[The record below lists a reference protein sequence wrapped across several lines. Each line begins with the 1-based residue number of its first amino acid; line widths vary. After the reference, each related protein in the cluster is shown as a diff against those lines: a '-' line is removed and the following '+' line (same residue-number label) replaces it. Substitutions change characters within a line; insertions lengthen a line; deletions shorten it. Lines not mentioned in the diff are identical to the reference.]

1 MRSFHKRS
9 MSCQNAMC
17 YTPSLI
23 HVYIHR
29 VSPRPSIAPFDASS
43 DSTACSPEKPIR
55 KFNPKRLI
63 RSRTMPAI
71 LTQPKASP
79 GDTPRRH
86 SHQHCHRG
94 MNIKIR
100 RIYFSPSSF
109 ALIHVSGHF
118 SFFNVNLLF
127 CFEQCSR

>member
-1 MRSFHKRS
+1 MFNVVL
-9 MSCQNAMC
+9 CQSTK
-17 YTPSLI
+17 YVFVHLSLI
-23 HVYIHR
+23 YLCIHR
-29 VSPRPSIAPFDASS
+29 VSPRPSIAPFDVSS

-79 GDTPRRH
+79 TETPRRH

-94 MNIKIR
+94 GMTIKCKIYCSS
-100 RIYFSPSSF
+100 YFSS
-109 ALIHVSGHF
+109 LIHVFFHF
-118 SFFNVNLLF
+118 LNVYLLF
-127 CFEQCSR
+127 LLGTVW